1 LSAVKQRLP
10 AYLVN
15 FVHDELILEF
25 WEDIVTDVRELLIY
39 KKTQSFLDLF
49 KSYRPGSRVV
59 EDEQMQELTDKSLI

>member
-1 LSAVKQRLP
+1 
-10 AYLVN
+10 
-15 FVHDELILEF
+15 LILEF